1 MSLSRREV
9 LGMAAVGAA
18 ALTVPGAASAAGE
31 STQATPKAGRLKQSV
46 CRWCYGNMKLE
57 DLATKAKAMGITAID
72 LLNEDEWAVVKK
84 IGLNCSTANGP
95 GGITVGWNRI
105 ENHDKLIKGAEE
117 MLPKVAAAGIP
128 QMIVFSGN
136 RAGISEAE
144 GIKNCAIGLKKI
156 TPLAEKL
163 GVTLIMELLNSRVDH
178 GDYQCDRTEWGVSLC
193 KEVGSERFKL
203 LYDIYH
209 MQIMEGDVI
218 RTIEKHK
225 DYISHYHTGGN
236 PGRAE
241 IDETQELYYPR
252 IAKAIADMKF
262 TGYLAHE
269 FIPRKDPMASLQ
281 KAVELCTV

>member
-9 LGMAAVGAA
+9 LGIAAAGAA
-18 ALTVPGAASAAGE
+18 ALSVPGAAAASE
-31 STQATPKAGRLKQSV
+31 TAQTTPKAGRLKQSV
-46 CRWCYGNMKLE
+46 CRWCYGSMKLE
-57 DLATKAKAMGITAID
+57 DLASKAKAMGITAID
-72 LLNEDEWAVVKK
+72 LLSENEWDVVKQA
-84 IGLNCSTANGP
+84 GLICSTANGP
-95 GGITVGWNRI
+95 GGIPDGWNTLG
-105 ENHDKLIKGAEE
+105 NHDNLVKRAEE

-136 RAGISEAE
+136 RRGISDAE
-144 GIKNCAIGLKKI
+144 GIKNCAIGLKRI

-193 KEVGSERFKL
+193 KEVGSDRFKL

-225 DYISHYHTGGN
+225 DYIGHYHTGGN

-241 IDETQELYYPR
+241 IDESQELYYPR